1 MSDMTGELGPLPAPE
16 GGRLTPARRRV
27 LSAVIEAPGTLN
39 DLVDRLGGHPN
50 TTRQHL
56 EALAAEG
63 LVESETVAIEG
74 PGRRPQSYTA
84 TGEGVR
90 ALRGEEGRTEYREL
104 VGVIARDFVQHG
116 HPAERSFEI
125 GRRWGNERAALVAA
139 SGDRDAVKATLTTL
153 FAELGFSP
161 REAPD
166 GLIRLETCPMLDLA
180 REYPQVICEIHRGL
194 IQGVLDHVRSREQFE
209 LRPFAEPGA
218 CLVGLGSSRQPATA

>member
-1 MSDMTGELGPLPAPE
+1 MTGELGPLPAPE

-139 SGDRDAVKATLTTL
+139 SGDRDAVKATLMTL

-194 IQGVLDHVRSREQFE
+194 IQGVLDHVRSPEQFE

>member
-16 GGRLTPARRRV
+16 GGLLTPARRRV